1 MPAAKS
7 LFIVIIGC
15 GRLGAYL
22 ANRLSRQGHHVV
34 VVDAH
39 PEAFD
44 ALSPEYSGFRVEGDA
59 SEFAVLSQA
68 NIDQAD
74 MVIVATNNENINV
87 MVGQVARKLLNV
99 PRVIVR
105 IDEPDRRETYEQL
118 GLDTVC
124 PASLVGDEILQSMV
138 QHTMTTLRSGLGQ

>member
-7 LFIVIIGC
+7 LFIVIVGC

-22 ANRLSRQGHHVV
+22 ANRLSRQGHNVV
-34 VVDAH
+34 VVDPH

-105 IDEPDRRETYEQL
+105 IDEPDRRATYEEL

-138 QHTMTTLRSGLGQ
+138 QRAMTTLKSGLDE